1 MVVSEPQDE
10 VNLVGGPLGC
20 KAHVEGSPL
29 EALWRPVAKEC
40 GRPSR
45 VGLLTVGSEE
55 VSVPSAVDLCMAKAE
70 EGSLL
75 CSGEEGVYRATE
87 ARPWKVGVRRDLG
100 RYKTWRNI
108 LDWDY
113 GL

>member
-1 MVVSEPQDE
+1 
-10 VNLVGGPLGC
+10 
-20 KAHVEGSPL
+20 
-29 EALWRPVAKEC
+29 
-40 GRPSR
+40 
-45 VGLLTVGSEE
+45 
-55 VSVPSAVDLCMAKAE
+55 MAKAE

-100 RYKTWRNI
+100 RYETWRNI
-108 LDWDY
+108 PDWDY